1 VHKAYEELPIPQD
14 IWLFIY
20 TFLAIQ
26 DILRLECV
34 CQYFYILTFE
44 NNIFWKDVYMR
55 KYYINVDE
63 KLLYVSESL
72 NEENKI
78 SVDTGEEKE
87 VEKCYLPK
95 NVSYKSIFKAI
106 NDMTFNG
113 KWYVCSSYT
122 PVTVETVK
130 TLEFICSMK
139 TRARE
144 NINNNGSFSL
154 IQGEGITTFSPFY
167 FFGCGVGLVYS
178 IFKIH
183 AKINASTTTIG
194 FVSPTEKTLFGKYV
208 AGRIND
214 TVAFG
219 YTNMSSEQF
228 LNNFKD
234 HSSFNMPQHT
244 SKYFINYFLGTWN
257 FLLKE
262 DENTLTYKVKIKSYL
277 DSGGLEA
284 EMIVNEK
291 PKTVYAI
298 LYYKYCAIAITDQI
312 CALLWNDDN
321 NKPQQELIPNKR
333 MVGVYCKRVNNV
345 LTGGYLNA
353 VKE

>member
-1 VHKAYEELPIPQD
+1 
-14 IWLFIY
+14 
-20 TFLAIQ
+20 
-26 DILRLECV
+26 LECV

-167 FFGCGVGLVYS
+167 FFL
-178 IFKIH
+178 
-183 AKINASTTTIG
+183 
-194 FVSPTEKTLFGKYV
+194 
-208 AGRIND
+208 
-214 TVAFG
+214 
-219 YTNMSSEQF
+219 
-228 LNNFKD
+228 
-234 HSSFNMPQHT
+234 
-244 SKYFINYFLGTWN
+244 
-257 FLLKE
+257 
-262 DENTLTYKVKIKSYL
+262 
-277 DSGGLEA
+277 
-284 EMIVNEK
+284 
-291 PKTVYAI
+291 
-298 LYYKYCAIAITDQI
+298 
-312 CALLWNDDN
+312 
-321 NKPQQELIPNKR
+321 
-333 MVGVYCKRVNNV
+333 
-345 LTGGYLNA
+345 A
-353 VKE
+353 VE